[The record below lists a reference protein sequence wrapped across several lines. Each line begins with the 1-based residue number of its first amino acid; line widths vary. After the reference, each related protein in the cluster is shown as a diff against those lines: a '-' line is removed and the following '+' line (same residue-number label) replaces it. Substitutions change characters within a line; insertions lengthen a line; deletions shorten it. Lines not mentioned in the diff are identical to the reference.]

1 MSHWVNESIPFWHE
15 TTVFPNEFSIIMFSN
30 GHDYRS
36 GWPESYQ
43 PTMSE
48 IINELSMSRASYIKI
63 NDNKDVSYVNILS
76 GKIIVSCTLF
86 KDSNSLV
93 LNKKNGL
100 TFATNYKKI
109 EFIKYGIRIN
119 HDGIFAMDGKKNYF
133 EKYTDASNLK
143 LSNDLLQIAENFS
156 SNKDNQIVSESDIQ
170 HTEDDLL
177 KIAELL
183 ETLEIYVDKEY
194 EIEDQKARAEKPF
207 VYFSFK
213 PEPIKSTF
221 KYYYRVSLLES
232 DLKRLRELKLK
243 TVQVKKLDDTFI
255 QFEIFDLQPEENS
268 NDIILTTALQA
279 DSSIISPSNELI
291 SVAIPTL
298 KQVRHKVIEDLKH
311 KNSPN
316 KWLAPLAANVYTS
329 KITIKKPVPEYN
341 EEYPLLDAQ
350 RDAVEKGAGSN
361 DYTLVLG
368 PPGTGKTT
376 VILSWVKYFVD
387 LGMKVLVTS
396 QNNKAVDNVL
406 ERLAKE
412 KDLECIRVGNESKT
426 SSSIHHLLIENYAI
440 NAQLK
445 FISNMD
451 ENINSIARSKENIEL
466 LLEYLLQSK
475 NQFTKASEII
485 QSISKYK
492 DNIKTSLE
500 ELDKHKAVM
509 KATLEEGNSKKTFWL
524 LKPFIMLI
532 NLVTGSKKELQI
544 KTIQSDIRFFE
555 ILLEILSEWKT
566 NISTARQNSLYQLLL
581 EYVDVV
587 GATCI
592 GINSNKLFQNIP
604 FDVVIVD
611 ESGQIQLHNLMV
623 PLSRAPKAIL
633 VGDHKQLPP
642 IEDKELVDDIIN
654 QRYDPSFLKKSWFEI
669 LWELTPDDHKTM
681 LDTQFRCP
689 ANISNFVSKAF
700 YDSKYYAGKGMETK
714 VPILSH
720 FQSTMVFIDTSK
732 IKDNLEQKR
741 HTGERDE
748 ISGNITET
756 NIIIKVFSSIID
768 DLPYLA
774 DKNEIGII
782 IPYANHVLEVKNEIE
797 NRGLNIGKLILN
809 DLIASVDSYQGQE
822 RDVIIFAFSRSNQVG
837 DVGFLA
843 DWRRLNVAMTRTK
856 KQLIM
861 IGNLDTLT
869 KNNGKAHQKE
879 FKDAMSLL
887 KKELS
892 DNNSLID
899 GNKILEEA
907 LAWK

>member
-1 MSHWVNESIPFWHE
+1 MSHWANESIPFWHE

-63 NDNKDVSYVNILS
+63 NDNEDVSYVNILS

-86 KDSNSLV
+86 KDSDSLV

-100 TFATNYKKI
+100 TFATNYKKF

-119 HDGIFAMDGKKNYF
+119 HDGIFAMDGKENYF
-133 EKYTDASNLK
+133 EKYTDASNVK
-143 LSNDLLQIAENFS
+143 LSNDLLNILEKLNLDK
-156 SNKDNQIVSESDIQ
+156 NNQIVIESDIE

-177 KIAELL
+177 KIDELL

-221 KYYYRVSLLES
+221 KYYYRVSLLEN

-255 QFEIFDLQPEENS
+255 QFEIYNIKPEENS

-279 DSSIISPSNELI
+279 DSSVISPSNELI

-329 KITIKKPVPEYN
+329 KITIKKTVPEYN
-341 EEYPLLDAQ
+341 EESPLLQAQ
-350 RDAVEKGAGSN
+350 RDAVEKGAGSH

-406 ERLAKE
+406 EKLAKE
-412 KDLECIRVGNESKT
+412 KDLECIRVGNESRT

-451 ENINSIARSKENIEL
+451 ENIDSIFKSKENAEL
-466 LLEYLLQSK
+466 LLEYLLQSN
-475 NQFTKASEII
+475 NQFIKASEII

-492 DNIKTSLE
+492 INIKTSSE
-500 ELDKHKAVM
+500 ELDKHKIIL
-509 KATLEEGNSKKTFWL
+509 KASIEEGGSKKTFWL
-524 LKPFIMLI
+524 LKPFIALI
-532 NLVTGSKKELQI
+532 NLVTGSKKEQQI
-544 KTIQSDIRFFE
+544 KAIQSDIHFFG

-566 NISTARQNSLYQLLL
+566 NISTARQSSLYQLLL

-642 IEDKELVDDIIN
+642 IEDKELVDDLNN
-654 QRYDPSFLKKSWFEI
+654 QRYDSSFLKKSWFEI
-669 LWELTPDDHKTM
+669 LWDLTPDDHKTM

-700 YDSKYYAGKGMETK
+700 YDGKYYAGKGMEIK

-741 HTGERDE
+741 RTGERDE
-748 ISGNITET
+748 ISGNRTET
-756 NIIIKVFSSIID
+756 NIIIKVFSSLID

-797 NRGLNIGKLILN
+797 NQGLNIGKLILN

-822 RDVIIFAFSRSNQVG
+822 RDVIIFAFSRSNQFG
-837 DVGFLA
+837 DIGFLA

-869 KNNGKAHQKE
+869 KYNGKIHQKE